1 VIRPA
6 AFRNEDNAVMTTLPE
21 HLPPL
26 DVPPGPR
33 RADPLPADRPVR
45 WGIVSTGKIATAF
58 VEDLALLE
66 ECEVAAVGARRQ
78 ESADAFA
85 RRHGIERAY
94 GDYRSLVADPDVD
107 VVYVGT
113 PHALHREHVELAFE
127 AGKPVLCEKAF
138 TLTAAETE
146 HLVALA
152 REQGLF
158 LMEAMWMRCNPL
170 VRRLQQLLAT
180 GALGEVRQVR
190 ADLGFR
196 VDQPPTDR
204 LLDPALGGGVL
215 LDMGIYPLTF
225 AQLFLGDPSDV
236 AAVASLSQAGVDLDL
251 SLGLGYPT
259 GAVASLT
266 ASMTAWSPRTA
277 SIATDRGRLDLAAP
291 FHHPSAATWT
301 SYDDGPAEP
310 REIREARLGVG
321 YTHEALEVVR
331 CLRNGE
337 TESPLVP
344 LDDTVSMMRLMDRI
358 RTRIGVRYAADDL
371 AARDASTHS
380 G

>member
-1 VIRPA
+1 
-6 AFRNEDNAVMTTLPE
+6 MTSLPE
-21 HLPPL
+21 QLPPL

-33 RADPLPADRPVR
+33 RAAPLPADWPVR

-58 VEDLALLE
+58 VKDLHLLE

-85 RRHGIERAY
+85 AQHAIPRAY

-113 PHALHREHVELAFE
+113 PHALHREHVELAFQ
-127 AGKPVLCEKAF
+127 ADKPVLCEKAF

-152 REQGLF
+152 SERDLF

-180 GALGEVRQVR
+180 RALGEVRQVR
-190 ADLGFR
+190 ADLGFV
-196 VDQPPTDR
+196 VDSPPTDR

-236 AAVASLSQAGVDLDL
+236 AAVASLSDAGVDLDL
-251 SLGLGYPT
+251 SLSLGYPT

-277 SIATDRGRLDLAAP
+277 SIATDRGRIDLAAP

-301 SYDDGPAEP
+301 SYDDDAQEP
-310 REIREARLGVG
+310 GDIREERLGVG

-337 TESPLVP
+337 TESPLMP

-358 RTRIGVRYAADDL
+358 RTQIGVRYAADDL
-371 AARDASTHS
+371 GVGHASMPS

>member
-1 VIRPA
+1 
-6 AFRNEDNAVMTTLPE
+6 MTTLPE